1 MFVSWLNVLR
11 FLQTFVKGEF
21 YMRRAA
27 FLDRDGTINLEKEY
41 LYRID
46 EFEFVP
52 RAPEGIRL
60 LNEAGYFVAVVT
72 NQSGVARGYYTEKDV
87 ENLHRFISGELA
99 KTGAFVD
106 AWMYCPHY
114 PSGKGKYAIECS
126 CRKPLP
132 GMLLEAARKFDIDLA
147 ASVMIGDKLTDME
160 AARAAGCR
168 AALVRSG
175 YGSLE
180 NPGLLRGIEVFD
192 DLFNAA
198 VDLSGRPYNEI

>member
-1 MFVSWLNVLR
+1 
-11 FLQTFVKGEF
+11 
-21 YMRRAA
+21 MRRAA

-41 LYRID
+41 LYRVD

-52 RAPEGIRL
+52 GAPEGIRL
-60 LNEAGYFVAVVT
+60 LNKAGFFVAVVT
-72 NQSGVARGYYTEKDV
+72 NQSGVARGYYTEEDV
-87 ENLHRFISGELA
+87 ENLHRFISAELA
-99 KTGAFVD
+99 KIGAFVD

-114 PSGKGKYAIECS
+114 PLGEGKYAVECS

-132 GMLLEAARKFDIDLA
+132 GILLEAARKFDIDLSV
-147 ASVMIGDKLTDME
+147 SVMIGDKLTDME
-160 AARAAGCR
+160 TARAAGCR

-180 NPGLLRGIEVFD
+180 ESKLFSGVEVFD

-198 VDLSGRPYNEI
+198 VELSKRACNGV